1 MILRNGRPFRG
12 IRIMVAIVAV
22 ALIGAC
28 SLVDVPPPTSDA
40 MIEMIAADEG
50 VQTSQVELL
59 ASEFK
64 AGQPYALYRLSPPY
78 SRRSPNEVTK
88 LRVFLHPLLRPWAWE
103 IAGGGGANPL
113 EPGEGASM
121 SILSAKGDTGS
132 RINTKIYGVG
142 GPGAASIEVTIDGQ
156 TYTRDIRDGRGYI
169 ILLEQQGVNPSM
181 IENVRVYDSEGNL
194 LPSPW
199 LVRSGEKFDPGLEP
213 FMHPSD

>member
-1 MILRNGRPFRG
+1 MISRQGRHPWTIG
-12 IRIMVAIVAV
+12 IAA
-22 ALIGAC
+22 ALFVLLVSGC
-28 SLVDVPPPTSDA
+28 SLVNPPPPAPDA

-88 LRVFLHPLLRPWAWE
+88 LRVFVHPLLRPWEWE
-103 IAGGGGANPL
+103 IAGGGGSNPL
-113 EPGEGASM
+113 RPGEGASM
-121 SILSAKGDTGS
+121 SILSAKGDTGTK
-132 RINTKIYGVG
+132 INTEIYGVG

-169 ILLEQQGVNPSM
+169 ILLGQQGVTPSM

>member
-1 MILRNGRPFRG
+1 MRNGRPFRV
-12 IRIMVAIVAV
+12 IRIAIAILAV

-28 SLVDVPPPTSDA
+28 SLVDVPPPAPDA

-50 VQTSQVELL
+50 VQTNQVELL

-64 AGQPYALYRLSPPY
+64 AGQPYVLYQLSPPF
-78 SRRSPNEVTK
+78 SPRPPNRVMR

-113 EPGEGASM
+113 RPGEGASM

-132 RINTKIYGVG
+132 RINTEIYGVG
-142 GPGAASIEVTIDGQ
+142 GPDAASIEVTIDGQ

-169 ILLEQQGVNPSM
+169 ILLEQQGVSPSM
-181 IENVRVYDSEGNL
+181 IDNVRVNDSEGNL

-199 LVRSGEKFDPGLEP
+199 LVRSGQKVDPGLEP
-213 FMHPSD
+213 FMYPSD